1 MFRTVGVFQG
11 GGFED
16 WISSTSESSDD
27 QFKNIIG
34 YIVPGTVR
42 GKKILL
48 LSGNWM
54 RIMNCD
60 SGGSG
65 VDG

>member
-1 MFRTVGVFQG
+1 VFFVAGQFR
-11 GGFED
+11 
-16 WISSTSESSDD
+16 
-27 QFKNIIG
+27 NIIG
-34 YIVPGTVR
+34 YIDPGTVR

-54 RIMNCD
+54 RITNFD